1 MAEINHSYIGHLV
14 VKAQDGDSDAFAEL
28 YAVTYQHTYNYAVH
42 YLRDRDLAQDA
53 VQETY
58 ISALKNIG
66 NLKEPSLF
74 VAWIN
79 QICFRTCYDMSRRN
93 SSGNVDI
100 DSELLE
106 LVKDESLYSNPEDST
121 AENDEKEILNKA
133 VQNLPF
139 NEQQVIVM
147 RYYNDMKLEDIAS
160 ALRISRSSVKRYLNA
175 ARERLAQNL
184 RKEDLQ

>member
-14 VKAQDGDSDAFAEL
+14 LKAQEGDSDAFAEL

-58 ISALKNIG
+58 ISALKNIR
-66 NLKEPSLF
+66 NIKEPSLF

-100 DSELLE
+100 GSELME
-106 LVKDESLYSNPEDST
+106 LVRDESLSSNPEANT
-121 AENDEKEILNKA
+121 AENDEKDRLKKA
-133 VQNLPF
+133 VQMLPF

-147 RYYNDMKLEDIAS
+147 RYYNDMKLEDIAD
-160 ALRISRSSVKRYLNA
+160 ALRISRSSVKRYLNTA
-175 ARERLAQNL
+175 KDRLAEIL
-184 RKEDLQ
+184 RKEDL